1 MRRGLVGLITLLM
14 ALASPLQAVAEA
26 ACSRADFEAVVDEA
40 AAALTTLN
48 HENTP
53 QFQAR
58 LRQLKD
64 KRGWSHEQFLV
75 EAAPFV
81 RDDAIASFDQK
92 SEDFLARI
100 THGGVPQLRPA
111 GRAARQPGS
120 VGGDAKSQVGL
131 YVRQAQRRDRQIA
144 RFKKRAVARTGAR
157 PRPGR
162 RCH

>member
-1 MRRGLVGLITLLM
+1 MRRGLVGLITLLL

-100 THGGVPQLRPA
+100 TQGGQSQATAVSLNCALLGELR
-111 GRAARQPGS
+111 GSLAALVATQK
-120 VGGDAKSQVGL
+120 AKWAYMFDKLNAEIG
-131 YVRQAQRRDRQIA
+131 
-144 RFKKRAVARTGAR
+144 K
-157 PRPGR
+157 
-162 RCH
+162 